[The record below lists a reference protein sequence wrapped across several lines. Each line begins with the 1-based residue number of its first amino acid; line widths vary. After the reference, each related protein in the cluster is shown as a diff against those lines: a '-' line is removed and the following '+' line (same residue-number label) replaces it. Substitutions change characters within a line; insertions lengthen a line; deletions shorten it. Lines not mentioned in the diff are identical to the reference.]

1 MKSEGFA
8 ALEAFFPVWEGE
20 SWMQKIL
27 SAVSIS
33 YLGFWCPSRL
43 QKNQVWIQPL
53 NFFWKVVIMPCL
65 LAEGISGLV
74 QRISDSTS
82 ISLFSYSVFGPCYVP
97 TSSFCI
103 CPCRWNDTLPH
114 RDLKF
119 LSPEGPHFHPLPSNH
134 QKAARW

>member
-27 SAVSIS
+27 LAVSIS
-33 YLGFWCPSRL
+33 YLDFWCPSRL
-43 QKNQVWIQPL
+43 QKNQVLIQPL

-74 QRISDSTS
+74 QRISD
-82 ISLFSYSVFGPCYVP
+82 
-97 TSSFCI
+97 
-103 CPCRWNDTLPH
+103 
-114 RDLKF
+114 
-119 LSPEGPHFHPLPSNH
+119 
-134 QKAARW
+134 